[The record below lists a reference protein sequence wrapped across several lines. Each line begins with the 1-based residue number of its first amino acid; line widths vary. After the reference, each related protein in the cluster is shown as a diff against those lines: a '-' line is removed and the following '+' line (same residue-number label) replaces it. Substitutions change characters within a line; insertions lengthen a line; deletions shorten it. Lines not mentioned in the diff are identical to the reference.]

1 MPRIDHTWSSSV
13 FYLFRRDPRTGE
25 IEDEPQGTGCFVLRP
40 SKELP
45 GLSHWYAVSN
55 WHLTHQAGASIIR
68 VNSWYDNHRMIE
80 LDPSEWAFDANGDDL
95 SAVDITESLEGT
107 AAENWYVFEP
117 DFISRE
123 RYDDLMIDIGEDTM
137 MAGLFASH
145 SGGERNIPSVRFG
158 NISMT
163 PNEKALV
170 EQLNGIKRPSY
181 LVDTRSRGGYS
192 GSPVFV
198 YRTPDGDL
206 RRGRRQHPTAIIMTR
221 DNMLF
226 ALLGI
231 HCGQFWEPAQVRKSR
246 AAEAKGD
253 VIHEGDVLRLQGGMT
268 IVVPAWR
275 ISELLDRKEFEMQRK
290 ERDERRRPLWEK
302 LPVPEAE
309 PESAVPLASDEN
321 PTHVEDFTR
330 LVDMAARK
338 RKPDDRA

>member
-45 GLSHWYAVSN
+45 GLSHWYAV
-55 WHLTHQAGASIIR
+55 
-68 VNSWYDNHRMIE
+68 NHRMIE

-231 HCGQFWEPAQVRKSR
+231 HCGQFWEPAQVRKAR
-246 AAEAKGD
+246 AAEAMGD
-253 VIHEGDVLRLQGGMT
+253 VIHEGDVLRREGGMT

-290 ERDERRRPLWEK
+290 ERDERRRPWWEK

-321 PTHVEDFTR
+321 PTQLVPRHSDYDWLISGQSRMGKSSGGTR
-330 LVDMAARK
+330 IWMLLAT
-338 RKPDDRA
+338 PG